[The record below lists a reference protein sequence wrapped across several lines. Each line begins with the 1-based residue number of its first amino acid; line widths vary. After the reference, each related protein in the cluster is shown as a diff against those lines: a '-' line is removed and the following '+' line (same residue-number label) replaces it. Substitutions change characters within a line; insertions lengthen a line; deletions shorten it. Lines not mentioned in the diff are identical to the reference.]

1 MSKNLPFIRLGKA
14 YPYMRRY
21 RQILKIL
28 VRHGFGSILER
39 LKIEAY
45 LRIPPSTLSKLKGK
59 RLIRIKEA
67 ERVRMALEELGP
79 TFIKL
84 GQVLSLRPDLVPVGF
99 VKEFRKLQDQGPPF
113 GFEQVEE
120 LIEGE
125 LGGKMEG
132 IFKQFNPVPSASAS
146 LSQVHSGVTLE
157 GEEVVVKVQRPRIKE
172 VVEADLEILY
182 NLAQQ
187 AGRKMAEL
195 RPYDPV
201 GIVEE
206 FSKSIRRVLDFAAE
220 GRNIERFAHNFRDD
234 PTVYVPGVFWKLT
247 ASKVL
252 TVERIRGIKVSQVEE
267 LKEAGLDPGQIA
279 VSLVQAILRQI
290 FEYGFFHA
298 ALHPANIL
306 VLKGNI
312 IAPLHYG
319 MMGHLNEE
327 MREELGVLLAAVI
340 SGDVKKIVKL
350 LLKMGVVVYETDT
363 RRLEWEVEDLLDR
376 YFGVPPGQLNMAKIL
391 DEVFPLLNRHRIRL
405 LWDFALI
412 GQALATA
419 EDAGKGLDSEFN
431 ILPLIRSYIK
441 KLMLKRMGL
450 KRRLKVL
457 RGLWEDLS
465 DLFTHLPGDLRQM
478 LAKTKRGE
486 LIVKLEHHGLEH
498 LTSVLD
504 KSSNR
509 LSFSLIIAALI
520 IGSSLVM
527 QLNKGPQL
535 LGFPA
540 FGALG
545 FLIAGI
551 LGLWLVVAILR
562 SGRL

>member
-1 MSKNLPFIRLGKA
+1 MSKNLPLIRLGKA

-21 RQILKIL
+21 RRILKIL
-28 VRHGFGSILER
+28 VRYGFGDILER

-45 LRIPPSTLSKLKGK
+45 LRIPPSALSKLKGK

-99 VKEFRKLQDQGPPF
+99 VKEFRKLQDEGPPF

-125 LGGKMEG
+125 LGDKMEG
-132 IFKQFNPVPSASAS
+132 IFKQFNPVPLASAS

-187 AGRKMAEL
+187 AERQMAEL

-201 GIVEE
+201 GTVEE

-279 VSLVQAILRQI
+279 ISGAQAILRQI

-298 ALHPANIL
+298 APHPANIL

-327 MREELGVLLAAVI
+327 MREELGMLLAAVI

-376 YFGVPPGQLNMAKIL
+376 HFGAAPGQLDTAKIL

-405 LWDFALI
+405 PSDFALV

-419 EDAGKGLDSEFN
+419 EGAGKGLDSEFN
-431 ILPLIRSYIK
+431 ILPLIRPYIK

-486 LIVKLEHHGLEH
+486 LVVKLEHHGFEH
-498 LTSVLD
+498 LTSALD

-540 FGALG
+540 FGVLG